1 MKNKTAL
8 ITGSA
13 KGIGKACALAF
24 AQAGYN
30 VIVHYQASKQK
41 ALETLEE
48 CKQYNKTCSVVQFD
62 VSNLSDVESAVN
74 KLNEQYE
81 SIDVLVNNAG
91 ITKDNLLL
99 RMQESDFDDVID
111 TNLKGTFNMVK
122 TVSKNM
128 FKAKYGRIIN
138 VSSVIAL
145 TGNVGQS
152 NYAASKAGIIGF
164 SKSIAK
170 ELASKNI
177 TCNVV
182 APGYIQTD
190 MTQALSQN
198 IKDKIQERIALKRLG
213 TVEDVANAVL
223 FLASDQ
229 ANYITGQVLVVDGG
243 MVI

>member
-48 CKQYNKTCSVVQFD
+48 CKQFNNQYAVVQFD
-62 VSNLSDVESAVN
+62 VSELSEVESAVK
-74 KLNEQYE
+74 KLYEEFE

-190 MTQALSQN
+190 MTQALPQN

-223 FLASDQ
+223 FLASEQ
-229 ANYITGQVLVVDGG
+229 ASYITGQVLVVDGG